1 MWKCESC
8 GCANDDSFTICKYC
22 GYNPIK
28 KKDSSIVES
37 NNENQL
43 EFSGSGVI
51 GLRRLYDLSVIM
63 LIISALIFVVT
74 LFACEFEAYKIER
87 HLGWFIIGLAGIISN
102 IIAMP
107 ILKALATITEAA
119 FIYKSKHKL
128 LMI

>member
-8 GCANDDSFTICKYC
+8 GCANDDNFTICKYC
-22 GYNPIK
+22 GYNPMK

-37 NNENQL
+37 NNENQP
-43 EFSGSGVI
+43 EFSGSGVV

-74 LFACEFEAYKIER
+74 LFAIER

-119 FIYKSKHKL
+119 FIYKLKHKQN
-128 LMI
+128 

>member
-8 GCANDDSFTICKYC
+8 GCANDDNFTICKYC
-22 GYNPIK
+22 GYNPMK

-37 NNENQL
+37 NNENQP
-43 EFSGSGVI
+43 EFSGSGVV

-87 HLGWFIIGLAGIISN
+87 HL
-102 IIAMP
+102 
-107 ILKALATITEAA
+107 
-119 FIYKSKHKL
+119 
-128 LMI
+128 